1 MTFQKHAG
9 MVEDSNPSTG
19 LSLGLRMFVGIVIG
33 YNGIYCNHQQW
44 GLGLDGDGVMGMGI
58 FQSC

>member
-19 LSLGLRMFVGIVIG
+19 LSLGLRMFVGIIIG
-33 YNGIYCNHQQW
+33 YNGIQW
-44 GLGLDGDGVMGMGI
+44 DLL
-58 FQSC
+58 